1 MHKTFQAGLSLA
13 FLILSFNSF
22 AGGPPPATTTT
33 TYNDVEESKDE
44 AFIGFNWA
52 LGGSLTPE
60 LILGFRSVDV
70 NSDGDV
76 EGAGTSISFSLL
88 KTSFDKIKVFGI
100 KGNDDLAG
108 ELGFG
113 FSLLNQSWLGTLG
126 AQGDHFNIGADL
138 LKQGGFQLNGQLN
151 STDYEAP
158 DQEKVVVVVP
168 FVPPV

>member
-1 MHKTFQAGLSLA
+1 MHKAIQASLSLV
-13 FLILSFNSF
+13 FLILSLNSF
-22 AGGPPPATTTT
+22 AGDDGPPPPTFS
-33 TYNDVEESKDE
+33 DVEDSKDE
-44 AFIGFNWA
+44 AFVGFNWA

-113 FSLLNQSWLGTLG
+113 FSLINQGWLGTLG
-126 AQGDHFNIGADL
+126 AQGDHFNISADL
-138 LKQGGFQLNGQLN
+138 LTKGGFQLNGELN

-158 DQEKVVVVVP
+158 DQKVEEP
-168 FVPPV
+168 FFEPG